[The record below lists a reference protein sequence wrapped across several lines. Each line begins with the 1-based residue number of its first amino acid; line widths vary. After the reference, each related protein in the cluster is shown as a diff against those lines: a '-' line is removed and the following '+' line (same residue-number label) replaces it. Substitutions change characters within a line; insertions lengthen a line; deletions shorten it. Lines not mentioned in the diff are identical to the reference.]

1 MERTIT
7 ISKRGASEQL
17 QDPPDGT
24 STRGRRVLLVV
35 ASFVFA
41 LFLLEFPA
49 LINLVDYRTILGF
62 AQWEALSRSDPG
74 LLQIHRPYA
83 HSSGVSRGGDAAM
96 YYRLPPTDLTLFQ
109 WDVKYDQNGFR
120 NDLDLKTADMIV
132 IGDSFVEDIPTP
144 TAQLM
149 TSLLAHRRSETVA
162 NLGQIAYGPQQ
173 ELIVLKRYGLPLKPH
188 IVVWMF
194 FEGNDLT
201 DVVHYRTAMQNQR
214 SLWQD
219 FQRRS
224 FTVCVLKLVK
234 HRFFT
239 TDERPPGVR
248 RAGVV
253 QGAGK
258 TPTVYFLNP
267 SAPLSGQD
275 LDALDETTRII
286 ATSHKLCAAQG
297 ARLVF
302 VFIPDKFRVFHNLCS
317 FPEASECRNWTVND
331 LPERM
336 RRAVTSIASD
346 IGYLD
351 LTSHFAEAVKKGQL
365 PYYADDAHWS
375 PEGHRVAADEINDYL
390 SSTLVPLPN

>member
-1 MERTIT
+1 
-7 ISKRGASEQL
+7 
-17 QDPPDGT
+17 
-24 STRGRRVLLVV
+24 VV
-35 ASFVFA
+35 ASFIFI
-41 LFLLEFPA
+41 LFVIEIPTLV
-49 LINLVDYRTILGF
+49 NLVDYRTILGF

-74 LLQIHRPYA
+74 LLQIHRPYV

-96 YYRLPPTDLTLFQ
+96 YYRLPPSDLTLFQ
-109 WDVKYDQNGFR
+109 WDVKYDRNGFR
-120 NDLDLKTADMIV
+120 NDLDLKRADTVV

-144 TAQLM
+144 TPQLM
-149 TSLLAHRRSETVA
+149 TSLLAHLRSETVA

-188 IVVWMF
+188 TVVWMF

-201 DVVHYRTAMQNQR
+201 DVVHYDAAMRNQR
-214 SLWQD
+214 NLWQD

-253 QGAGK
+253 QGVAN
-258 TPTVYFLNP
+258 TPTVYFVNP

-275 LDALDETTRII
+275 LGALDETTRII
-286 ATSHKLCAAQG
+286 ATSHNLSVAQG

-302 VFIPDKFRVFHNLCS
+302 VFIPDKFRVFHDLCS
-317 FPEASECRNWTVND
+317 FPNASECRNWVVSD

-336 RRAVTSIASD
+336 RKAVNSIAAD

-351 LTSHFAEAVKKGQL
+351 LTPHLTAAAKAGQL
-365 PYYADDAHWS
+365 PYHVDDAHWS
-375 PEGHRVAADEINDYL
+375 PEGHRVAADAINGYL
-390 SSTLVPLPN
+390 LSMQKPSGGDKTAQTSLRADRP